1 MSRIANFIVISFA
14 LLSDAEKVMSCK
26 GNCCYGTFSKYK
38 CFYKSYICIL
48 TGNHTVG
55 IVSGSEDYDVL
66 KASCKD
72 LFAEINELVDEGEIE
87 VDGHKVPLEF
97 YLSGDYKV
105 RENIIYIIME
115 ILPYINKHPKHS
127 KMLYGIITVYAALL

>member
-1 MSRIANFIVISFA
+1 
-14 LLSDAEKVMSCK
+14 MSCK
-26 GNCCYGTFSKYK
+26 GK
-38 CFYKSYICIL
+38 CFYESCICIL

-55 IVSGSEDYDVL
+55 IVSGSEDYDIL

-72 LFAEINELVDEGEIE
+72 LFDEGEIE
-87 VDGHKVPLEF
+87 VDGHKVSLDF

-115 ILPYINKHPKHS
+115 ILPYIEISIPNTPRCY
-127 KMLYGIITVYAALL
+127 MEL

>member
-1 MSRIANFIVISFA
+1 MQ
-14 LLSDAEKVMSCK
+14 
-26 GNCCYGTFSKYK
+26 GNCCYGTFSKHK
-38 CFYKSYICIL
+38 CFYKSCKTICIL

-55 IVSGSEDYDVL
+55 IVSGSEDYDTL

-72 LFAEINELVDEGEIE
+72 LFAEINELVNEGEIE
-87 VDGHKVPLEF
+87 VDGHKVPLDF

-115 ILPYINKHPKHS
+115 ILPYIEISTPNTPTCY
-127 KMLYGIITVYAALL
+127 MDLTVYVAPL

>member
-1 MSRIANFIVISFA
+1 MFIFLNYVYA
-14 LLSDAEKVMSCK
+14 C
-26 GNCCYGTFSKYK
+26 
-38 CFYKSYICIL
+38 L

-105 RENIIYIIME
+105 RRENIYNYGNLIKLNWWDANGKENE
-115 ILPYINKHPKHS
+115 I
-127 KMLYGIITVYAALL
+127 

>member
-1 MSRIANFIVISFA
+1 ME
-14 LLSDAEKVMSCK
+14 LSVSINAFTDHVYA
-26 GNCCYGTFSKYK
+26 FS
-38 CFYKSYICIL
+38 

-87 VDGHKVPLEF
+87 VDGHKVPLDF
-97 YLSGDYKV
+97 FV
-105 RENIIYIIME
+105 R
-115 ILPYINKHPKHS
+115 
-127 KMLYGIITVYAALL
+127 